1 MRKFLLATAAATAL
15 AATAASMS
23 GFAQAA
29 ATGPSSGIRTAIDD
43 LNVVQDAQFVFGGQ
57 RHCWYTRGWNG
68 TGWYRCGYSSRR
80 GHGWGGGE
88 GWNGW
93 HRR

>member
-57 RHCWYTRGWNG
+57 RHCWYARGWNG

>member
-1 MRKFLLATAAATAL
+1 MRKFLFATVAVTVF

-29 ATGPSSGIRTAIDD
+29 VTGPSTGIHTAIDD
-43 LNVVQDAQFVFGGQ
+43 LNVVQDAQYVYEGR
-57 RHCWYTRGWNG
+57 RHCWYTRAWNG
-68 TGWYRCGYSSRR
+68 AGWYRCGYASRR
-80 GHGWGGGE
+80 GHGWGGAD

-93 HRR
+93 NRR

>member
-29 ATGPSSGIRTAIDD
+29 ATGPSTGIRAAIDD